1 MARRPAR
8 PALTTDQQADAERLR
23 RQWTDALAGDLDELA
38 ATLAAA
44 TDATLFGA
52 TEFAVRDLV
61 LRLGAKAVE
70 VAAADRAKK
79 VTTGAAARARPAT
92 GRPSSSGGSG
102 GSSSPS
108 SARSA

>member
-1 MARRPAR
+1 MARRPTR
-8 PALTTDQQADAERLR
+8 PALTADQQADAERLR
-23 RQWTDALAGDLDELA
+23 RQLTDALAGDLDELA
-38 ATLAAA
+38 ATLAAT

-79 VTTGAAARARPAT
+79 VTTGAAEPAPRAT

-102 GSSSPS
+102 GPSSPS
-108 SARSA
+108 SGRSA